1 MAASCYAR
9 LHCSALQQLTFKES
23 GGLLRGTII
32 FSLAHGLSPVLCDT
46 KTSISF
52 LRDAPSKANGSQTTS
67 KSSHTHTLIDSS
79 QGDNGTHF
87 TTFLLAC
94 RQACIVKCLFQA
106 PTTTYKHAQQA
117 SSLYCIWQLRFTKR
131 PQTDRKGLKLFVY
144 EATANVYMALKS
156 TQTCSD
162 CRLN

>member
-1 MAASCYAR
+1 MAASCYVR
-9 LHCSALQQLTFKES
+9 LHCSAPQQLTFKES
-23 GGLLRGTII
+23 GGFLRGTII

-52 LRDAPSKANGSQTTS
+52 LRDAPSKANSSQATS
-67 KSSHTHTLIDSS
+67 KGSHTHTLIDSS

-87 TTFLLAC
+87 TTVLTYP
-94 RQACIVKCLFQA
+94 QACIVKCLFQA

-117 SSLYCIWQLRFTKR
+117 SSLYCIWQLCITKR
-131 PQTDRKGLKLFVY
+131 PQTDRKGLKLCVY

-156 TQTCSD
+156 TQACSD